1 MFDNIPISFVD
12 KYNHLGVPFSST
24 GPWHSYIV
32 NIVTS
37 ATNILGTMHKL
48 KYSLSTNAL
57 NQMFVSYLLPVV
69 EYASVVWNGC
79 SEQDSQTLQ
88 KIQDEAAC
96 LATGLII
103 SVSLENLYIKCEW
116 TTL

>member
-12 KYNHLGVPFSST
+12 KYNYLGVPFSST

-37 ATNILGTMHKL
+37 ATNIQGRMRKL
-48 KYSLSTNAL
+48 KYSLSRNAP

-79 SEQDSQTLQ
+79 AEQDSQTLP

-96 LATGLII
+96 LVTGFTR
-103 SVSLENLYIKCEW
+103 SVSLELCTKM
-116 TTL
+116 